1 MSLIPLP
8 ITLRRSV
15 AVALAL
21 LISTSSCLEWDR
33 STRVDRRDV
42 TLFIS
47 SVTADDGRQASL
59 QLGAAPEA
67 SNPVIVSGA
76 LPPIVLKGGASR
88 VRFTAGEPFSQLVIA
103 ARGYTG
109 HFVLTLPAPATEVTV
124 LIAYAQ
130 EVGAPTFDLQY
141 AVAGAAGTSAYGA
154 ANTAFLPNGT
164 GEVQVNITWT
174 STADVDLYVVDPL
187 GAEIYYARRQS
198 SSGGQLD
205 IDSNAACGTDGPRAE
220 NIFWP
225 FGVVPPR
232 GEYEVRVNN
241 WSSCGEAA
249 TDYVVTVR
257 TKGGVPQTFTG
268 RLTGAGN
275 GGASG
280 AGQRITSFVY

>member
-1 MSLIPLP
+1 
-8 ITLRRSV
+8 
-15 AVALAL
+15 
-21 LISTSSCLEWDR
+21 LEWDR

-42 TLFIS
+42 TLFVS
-47 SVTADDGRQASL
+47 SVTTDDGRRAVL
-59 QLGAAPEA
+59 DLGAAPA
-67 SNPVIVSGA
+67 SSASLAVTAP
-76 LPPIVLKGGASR
+76 LPPLVLRGGASR
-88 VRFTAGEPFSQLVIA
+88 VKFSAAEPFSQVVIA

-109 HFVLTLPAPATEVTV
+109 HFVLSLPAPTTEVTL

-130 EVGAPTFDLQY
+130 EVGAPAFDLQY
-141 AVAGAAGTSAYGA
+141 AVAGAAGLGAYSA

-164 GEVQVNITWT
+164 GEVQVNITWNT
-174 STADVDLYVVDPL
+174 SADVDLYVVDPL
-187 GAEIYYARRQS
+187 GAEIYYARRES
-198 SSGGQLD
+198 NSGGQLD
-205 IDSNAACGTDGPRAE
+205 IDSNAACSSDGPRAE

-257 TKGGVPQTFTG
+257 TKDGIPQTYTG
-268 RLTGAGN
+268 RLTGPGN

-280 AGQRITSFVY
+280 AGQRIASFVY